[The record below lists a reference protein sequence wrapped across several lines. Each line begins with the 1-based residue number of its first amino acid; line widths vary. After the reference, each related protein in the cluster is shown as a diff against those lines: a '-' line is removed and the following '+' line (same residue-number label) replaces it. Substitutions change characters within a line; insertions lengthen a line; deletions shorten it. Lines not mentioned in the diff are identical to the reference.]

1 MSKPRILILL
11 LRRDLRL
18 HDNPIFNALCNKKT
32 YCHTH
37 VLPVYIFNPSHI
49 EVRGFLSQGQESPYP
64 ECRSRVG
71 KFWRCGPH
79 RCKFI
84 AESVWDLKES
94 LKKLDSDL
102 ILRVGKPEEVAENI
116 IKSLKQANNDIV
128 GVWMTSLVGTEEAK
142 EERNVEKVATKEG
155 VKFKKFNDG
164 SYLYEE

>member
-37 VLPVYIFNPSHI
+37 VLPVYIFNPSNI
-49 EVRGFLSQGQESPYP
+49 EVRGFLCQGQESPYP

-71 KFWRCGPH
+71 NFWRCGPH

-102 ILRVGKPEEVAENI
+102 ILRVGKSEEVAENI